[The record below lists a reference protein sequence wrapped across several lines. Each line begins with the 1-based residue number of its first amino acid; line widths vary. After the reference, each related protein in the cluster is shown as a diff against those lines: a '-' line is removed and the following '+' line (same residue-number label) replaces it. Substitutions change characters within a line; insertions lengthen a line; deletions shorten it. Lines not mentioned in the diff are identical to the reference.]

1 MPRWLRLL
9 RGMLGTGLTFSVV
22 VAAVSAVVAG
32 VAWLLPGAMSSAEVV
47 EMIFMGFRAAAIAF
61 PVGVVFS
68 GGLALT
74 ARHRTFDEL
83 SIPRVAALGAVGGLA
98 LFGLLAL
105 NAWSAWSTADAIG
118 NLVILV
124 GIGAGAAGG
133 TLALARRASPALEP
147 GDEQARLEEG

>member
-1 MPRWLRLL
+1 MI
-9 RGMLGTGLTFSVV
+9 GTGLTFSVV
-22 VAAVSAVVAG
+22 VAMVSAVVAG
-32 VAWLLPGAMSSAEVV
+32 VAWLLPGPMSSAEVV
-47 EMIFMGFRAAAIAF
+47 EMIFMGTRAAAFAF

-74 ARHRTFDEL
+74 ARNRTFDEL
-83 SIPRVAALGAVGGLA
+83 SIPRVSALGAVGGLA

-124 GIGAGAAGG
+124 TMGAGAAGG
-133 TLALARRASPALEP
+133 TLAMARKASPALESGDDP
-147 GDEQARLEEG
+147 GRLEEG

>member
-9 RGMLGTGLTFSVV
+9 RGMVGTGLTFSAV

-32 VAWLLPGAMSSAEVV
+32 VAWLLPGAMTSAEVV
-47 EMIFMGFRAAAIAF
+47 EMIFMGVRAAVWAF

-68 GGLALT
+68 GGLALS
-74 ARHRTFDEL
+74 AKNRSFDEL
-83 SIPRVAALGAVGGLA
+83 SIPRVSALGALGGLA
-98 LFGLLAL
+98 LFGVLAL

-124 GIGAGAAGG
+124 GMGAGAAGG
-133 TLALARRASPALEP
+133 TLALARKAGPALEA
-147 GDEQARLEEG
+147 GDEPARLDEG

>member
-9 RGMLGTGLTFSVV
+9 RGIVGTGLTFSAV
-22 VAAVSAVVAG
+22 VAVVSAVAAG
-32 VAWLLPGAMSSAEVV
+32 VAWLLPGPMTGAEVV
-47 EMIFMGFRAAAIAF
+47 EMIFMGFRAAAWAF

-74 ARHRTFDEL
+74 SRNRTFEEL
-83 SIPRVAALGAVGGLA
+83 SIPRVSALGAVGGLA
-98 LFGLLAL
+98 LFGLLSL

-124 GIGAGAAGG
+124 GMGAAAAGG
-133 TLALARRASPALEP
+133 SLALARKARPALESAEEP
-147 GDEQARLEEG
+147 AQLEEG

>member
-1 MPRWLRLL
+1 MPRWMGVL
-9 RGMLGTGLTFSVV
+9 RGMVGTGLTFSAV
-22 VAAVSAVVAG
+22 VAVVSAVAAG
-32 VAWLLPGAMSSAEVV
+32 VAWLLPGAMTSAEVV
-47 EMIFMGFRAAAIAF
+47 EMIFMGVRAAVWAF

-74 ARHRTFDEL
+74 SGKRTFDEL
-83 SIPRVAALGAVGGLA
+83 SIPRVSALGAVGGLA

-124 GIGAGAAGG
+124 GMGAGAAGG
-133 TLALARRASPALEP
+133 NLALARKASPALES
-147 GDEQARLEEG
+147 GDEPARLEEG